1 MKKDELK
8 LLVKENAINVTNDIR
23 MKATLERA
31 LNDLNLELKT
41 SPSGNP
47 NFSSLLFNIQRK
59 YKLNDYQTYIIGYN
73 SNPHINWN
81 TFCGGKFVKYH
92 NEEDEDNM
100 EESSA
105 SMGEPVSGMNEEGN
119 SDEECMMNPREE
131 FVREFNQNLFETTF
145 NKHKKL
151 LNESI

>member
-47 NFSSLLFNIQRK
+47 NFSFAS
-59 YKLNDYQTYIIGYN
+59 TV
-73 SNPHINWN
+73 SAP
-81 TFCGGKFVKYH
+81 
-92 NEEDEDNM
+92 
-100 EESSA
+100 SS
-105 SMGEPVSGMNEEGN
+105 
-119 SDEECMMNPREE
+119 
-131 FVREFNQNLFETTF
+131 
-145 NKHKKL
+145 
-151 LNESI
+151 